1 MTIWNNRYS
10 ITCIGEAM
18 SDWFNDEETQ
28 VDRGISNSLLSQLP
42 IGYELITTANDLR
55 LYGDHNIDLME
66 SLHLAGGHWDPSLLA
81 YIIPLGRNAQLEHAL
96 KHYSQQQQG
105 MADTM
110 SILARHMA
118 PDQQQVENQ
127 RRKRAVE
134 QRIKIIVG
142 RYHPGDLLKGHE
154 ILTLGKHWQEFP
166 GLQWQAVD
174 KALCF
179 ECENYTRV
187 SANSECQ
194 LCEAQRFGLEPITYC
209 YAYFD

>member
-1 MTIWNNRYS
+1 
-10 ITCIGEAM
+10 M

>member
-1 MTIWNNRYS
+1 
-10 ITCIGEAM
+10 M
-18 SDWFNDEETQ
+18 SDWFNDEKTL
-28 VDRGISNSLLSQLP
+28 VDTGISASLLNQLP

-66 SLHLAGGHWDPSLLA
+66 SLHLAGGHWEPSLLA
-81 YIIPLGRNAQLEHAL
+81 YSIPLGRNAQLEHAL

-110 SILARHMA
+110 NILASHMA
-118 PDQQQVENQ
+118 PDQQQLEHQ

-142 RYHPGDLLKGHE
+142 RYHPGDLLKGQE

-166 GLQWQAVD
+166 GLQWQSVN
-174 KALCF
+174 KAKCVVCSKF
-179 ECENYTRV
+179 IGV
-187 SANSECQ
+187 SSTQKCQ
-194 LCEAQRFGLEPITYC
+194 QCTAKASGLEAITYC